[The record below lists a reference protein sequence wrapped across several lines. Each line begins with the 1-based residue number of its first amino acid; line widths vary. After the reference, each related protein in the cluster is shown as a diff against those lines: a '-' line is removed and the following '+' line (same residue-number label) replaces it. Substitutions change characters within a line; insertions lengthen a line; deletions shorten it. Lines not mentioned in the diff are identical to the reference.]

1 MPRYDLHCHSTH
13 SDGLLPPAEVV
24 RRAASRGVEVLALT
38 DHDETSGLA
47 EARVAAADAGLRFVD
62 GAELSVSWN
71 DVTLHVVALGI
82 DPNCRELLEGLAA
95 IRAGRDQRARLMADS
110 LAKAGIEDAYEGA
123 AAYVTNERLI
133 GGRILRGSWST
144 LATSATPRPRFSTTS
159 PSASPA
165 TSTTSG
171 PRCRRRSG

>member
-1 MPRYDLHCHSTH
+1 M
-13 SDGLLPPAEVV
+13 
-24 RRAASRGVEVLALT
+24 LALT

-47 EARVAAADAGLRFVD
+47 EARAAAVDAGLRFVD
-62 GAELSVSWN
+62 GAELSVWH

-82 DPNCRELLEGLAA
+82 DPHCSELLEGLAA
-95 IRAGRDQRARLMADS
+95 IRSGRDQRARLMADS

-133 GGRILRGSWST
+133 GRT
-144 LATSATPRPRFSTTS
+144 HFARFLVDTGHVRDAKAAFQHYLTVGK
-159 PSASPA
+159 PLA